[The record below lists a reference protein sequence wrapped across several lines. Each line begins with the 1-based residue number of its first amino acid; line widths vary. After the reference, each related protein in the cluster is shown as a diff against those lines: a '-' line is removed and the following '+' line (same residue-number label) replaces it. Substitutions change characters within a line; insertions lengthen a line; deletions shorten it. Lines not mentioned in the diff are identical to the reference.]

1 MGTFG
6 GALEARDVNASGGR
20 LVAEVRGE
28 IERGDDRVLVI
39 KRIHVVYRLKA
50 PAAAR
55 ETIDRVYGMH
65 QRFCPVYRSLEAAID
80 ITTALEV
87 EVPDGAVGA
96 A

>member
-6 GALEARDVNASGGR
+6 GALEARDVDASEGR

-28 IERGDDRVLVI
+28 IEEEEDRVLVI
-39 KRIHVVYRLKA
+39 KRIHVTYRLKA

-55 ETIDRVYGMH
+55 ETIDRVYGFH
-65 QRFCPVYRSLEAAID
+65 QRFCPVYRSLHRAID
-80 ITTALEV
+80 ITTSLEV
-87 EVPDGAVGA
+87 EEPDGADGA